1 MRMESVTDGQRAERY
16 MRAELSDGTALARL
30 VSQTTDFS
38 RGSFRVAVPKGLGES
53 QVLDF
58 RYYIHLDG
66 DEPTALA
73 RLIKAFVSAPDHA
86 VLIQDVYTSAS
97 EPWLRECEHREL
109 ARTYDDEVYWAVEG
123 AELARIPDEEMLSI
137 VHLGSFHPFS
147 CFFYLRRPRSKGTEL
162 DRRELDRVVEAL
174 VGVAVGAFDDRS
186 FLILWR
192 DDLVPFP
199 L

>member
-73 RLIKAFVSAPDHA
+73 RLIKAFVSTPNHA
-86 VLIQDVYTSAS
+86 VLIQDTQAS
-97 EPWLRECEHREL
+97 ISDPWLSNFEHREL
-109 ARTYDDEVYWAVEG
+109 ARAYGTEVYWAVEG
-123 AELARIPDEEMLSI
+123 AELARVSDEEMLNI
-137 VHLGSFHPFS
+137 VNCGSFWPFS
-147 CFFYLRRPRSKGTEL
+147 CFFYLRNSRAGEPGPAASEL
-162 DRRELDRVVEAL
+162 NRVVESL

-186 FLILWR
+186 FLIWWR
-192 DDLVPFP
+192 DDRVPFP